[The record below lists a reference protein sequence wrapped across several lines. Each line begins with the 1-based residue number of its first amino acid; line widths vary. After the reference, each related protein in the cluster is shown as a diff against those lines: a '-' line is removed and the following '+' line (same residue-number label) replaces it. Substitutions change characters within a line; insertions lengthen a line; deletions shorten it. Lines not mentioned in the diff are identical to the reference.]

1 MLQQCN
7 MYQIGDTMTTYE
19 TLGYPNMSN
28 WPVDTCGLPPSIF
41 DIKRA
46 RAFAMGKPGTK
57 RELAV
62 AAYLRDTAA
71 QYDTKAVAWALQ
83 QVIGGAFNPL
93 LNVINADFVGSAK
106 LGSVIKAKVG
116 NGTAYKL
123 VLNDKGMAKLQ
134 ACGLAEKP
142 VDGPVDDYGQPVT
155 EKPVDG
161 PVAEKP
167 VDPVAEK
174 PVDPVAEKP
183 VETKAPAKPAKQGKG
198 KGKGKPASTVAPA
211 ETPISD
217 AAAAVAD
224 KLVEGLN
231 SYVNGEVPAT
241 GNVLTEYGPPVETVT
256 VETVTP

>member
-1 MLQQCN
+1 
-7 MYQIGDTMTTYE
+7 MTTYE
-19 TLGYPNMSN
+19 SLGYPNMSN
-28 WPVDTCGLPPSIF
+28 WPVDTCGQPPTIF

-46 RAFAMGKPGTK
+46 RVFAMGKPGTK

-106 LGSVIKAKVG
+106 LGTVIKAKVG

-123 VLNDKGMAKLQ
+123 VLNDKAMAKLA

-142 VDGPVDDYGQPVT
+142 VDGPVDAYGQPLA

-161 PVAEKP
+161 PVEI
-167 VDPVAEK
+167 
-174 PVDPVAEKP
+174 
-183 VETKAPAKPAKQGKG
+183 KAPAKAAKQGKG
-198 KGKGKPASTVAPA
+198 KGKGKTASTVAAA
-211 ETPISD
+211 ETPISE
-217 AAAAVAD
+217 AAAAVAN

-231 SYVNGEVPAT
+231 DYLAGDVPAT
-241 GNVLTEYGPPVETVT
+241 GNVLTEYGPPVETV
-256 VETVTP
+256 ETVTP